1 MIGQENEM
9 NPRMCTVFDSFNIY
23 YQKINVGIGINF
35 IKHTSF
41 F

>member
-9 NPRMCTVFDSFNIY
+9 NPRMCTVFDLFNIY
-23 YQKINVGIGINF
+23 YQKINVGVSINF